1 MSRQVDL
8 VFADSN
14 LTNKYIQYRPVP
26 PLTLCKAVVDHVKK
40 SRGDDLGICGDIGC
54 GSGQNTSLYSD
65 YFREVVGVDVSP
77 QQLAIARTATQHL
90 TNVTFKE
97 GSGERLPFADHSVD
111 LLTCCVSV
119 HWFDYAQFYSE
130 VERVL
135 KPGGVLACYSYLVT
149 SIHYNDKV
157 ISDNFT
163 ENCSSIKPYWPA
175 SHNVLWEEYS
185 TLPKLYEDDILIRK
199 SEGRF
204 ITELDSTLDSVIG
217 YISSWSAFAKLAKAK
232 GNEAA
237 NAFLNNCKQHLL
249 KEMGTDDESVPI
261 KHSFNYFLRMWRKP
275 ASF

>member
-1 MSRQVDL
+1 MSRQVDM

-54 GSGQNTSLYSD
+54 GSGQNTSFFSD

-97 GSGERLPFADHSVD
+97 GSAEQLPFADHSVD
-111 LLTCCVSV
+111 LLTCCASV
-119 HWFDYAQFYSE
+119 HWFDCTKFFPE

-157 ISDNFT
+157 ISDIFK
-163 ENCSSIKPYWPA
+163 ENWSSIKPYWPA

-199 SEGRF
+199 GRF
-204 ITELDSTLDSVIG
+204 ITEIDCTLDSVIG
-217 YISSWSAFAKLAKAK
+217 YISSWSPFAKLAKAE

-237 NAFLNNCKQHLL
+237 NAFLNNCKQNLL